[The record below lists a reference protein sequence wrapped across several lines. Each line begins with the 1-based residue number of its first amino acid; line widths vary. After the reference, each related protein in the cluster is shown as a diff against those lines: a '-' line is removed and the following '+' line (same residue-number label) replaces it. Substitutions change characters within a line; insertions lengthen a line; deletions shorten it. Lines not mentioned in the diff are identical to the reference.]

1 MRKAAAPSSSA
12 PSSDS
17 AAAPSPALS
26 RYLNKRNFKQ
36 TPEPDAGDAHASGSG
51 PRFVVQ
57 KHWASRLHYDFRLE
71 LDGVLKSW
79 AVPKGPSF
87 DPRDKRMAVE
97 VEDHPLAYADFE
109 GEIPPKQYGA
119 GKVIVWDKGAWEP
132 LGDAHR
138 GYRDGN
144 LKFELHGHKLRGKW
158 ALVRIKGRGEKQTP
172 WLLIKEKD
180 QLARP
185 AEDFSVVDEMPDSVL
200 GRGGSRISNPE
211 FPPGAKQAKLPA
223 HFSPQ
228 LATLVDKPPQH
239 VSDWLYEIKFD
250 GYRLLARLDGERVQL
265 FTRNGHDW
273 TERMPVLAAA
283 LSARQT
289 AGLPSGWYDGEVV
302 VLGPN
307 GVPDFQALQQSFDT
321 AKTADLVYFLFDL
334 PYVAGHDLRALSQ
347 EVRREML
354 EQVLEASLPAGKDDS
369 QSSGR
374 IRLSQTFE
382 ADPADVVQSACRL
395 GLEGV
400 IGKRRDAPYL
410 SRRSPAW
417 IKLKCGRR
425 QEFVI
430 GGYTDPRG
438 ARVGLGALLLGV
450 HGNNGRRGQLRYAGS
465 VGTGF
470 DDRTLSELKKKLDA
484 LASTEQPFAPSAD
497 LPRGAHWVRPELIAE
512 VSFGEW
518 TQSGRIRHP
527 VFHGLRSDKPA
538 REIVREQAAQALD
551 AQAAPARAVKKPAAS
566 KAMGKAERSAA
577 PRPSSSEALAA
588 SRLPPGL
595 RVSNPERL
603 IDAVSGLHKIDLVR
617 YYALVGPLML
627 SQLKGRPV
635 ALVRA
640 PEGVGGELFFQKH
653 ADVRKL
659 PGMRQLDPA
668 LYPSHPPMLE
678 IASAEGLAS
687 IAQWNVIEVHSQ
699 NAVASA
705 FSTPDRMVFDLDPG
719 EGVVWAQIQEA
730 AGLLQSFLQELGL
743 KPFLK
748 TSGGKGLHV
757 VVPLKKQHDWDTVKG
772 FSQAVVAHLARL
784 IPQRF
789 VLKSGGKNRVG
800 KIFIDYLRNGL
811 GATTVA
817 AWSARARPGMG
828 ISVPVDWTE
837 LASLKS
843 GDHWT
848 VRTVQERLA
857 VGNAPWDS
865 YAKSSVGLARPMQRL
880 GWKPE

>member
-1 MRKAAAPSSSA
+1 MRKVAASTTPSRSA
-12 PSSDS
+12 SIASS
-17 AAAPSPALS
+17 AAALG
-26 RYLNKRNFKQ
+26 RYTAKRDFNK
-36 TPEPDAGDAHASGSG
+36 TPEPDAALHSGAASENSSNARAAAA
-51 PRFVVQ
+51 RFVVQ

-71 LDGVLKSW
+71 MDGVLKSW

-119 GKVIVWDKGAWEP
+119 GKVIVWDSGAWQA
-132 LGDAHR
+132 LGDAHQ

-144 LKFELHGHKLRGKW
+144 LKFELQGHKLRGKW
-158 ALVRIKGRGEKQTP
+158 ALVRIKGSDEKRRP

-180 QLARP
+180 SFAQP
-185 AEDFSVVDEMPDSVL
+185 AEAFSVVDEMPDSV
-200 GRGGSRISNPE
+200 RGLPTPRAEAKSAAVQAKAAAAKRKVPQQSKALALPH
-211 FPPGAKQAKLPA
+211 GAKPADLPLT
-223 HFSPQ
+223 FSPQ
-228 LATLVDKPPQH
+228 LATLVDTPPRRA
-239 VSDWLYEIKFD
+239 SDWLYEIKFD

-273 TERMPVLAAA
+273 TERMPMLADA
-283 LSARQT
+283 LKARQA
-289 AGLPSGWYDGEVV
+289 AGLPPGWYDGEVV
-302 VLGPN
+302 VLGPS

-321 AKTADLVYFLFDL
+321 ARAAELVYFLFDL
-334 PYVAGHDLRALSQ
+334 PYVAGHDLRALPQ
-347 EVRREML
+347 DTRRAVL
-354 EQVLEASLPAGKDDS
+354 EQVMAASGTADAQGTGQVGP
-369 QSSGR
+369 

-382 ADPADVVQSACRL
+382 ANPADVVQSACRL

-400 IGKRRDAPYL
+400 IGKRRDAPYV

-417 IKLKCGRR
+417 IKLKCGKR

-430 GGYTDPRG
+430 GGYTDPRGG

-450 HGNNGRRGQLRYAGS
+450 HGDGQLRYAGS

-470 DDRTLSELKKKLDA
+470 DDRTLNALQKKLDA
-484 LASTEQPFAPSAD
+484 LASSEQPFAPSAD
-497 LPRGAHWVRPELIAE
+497 LPRGAHWVRPELLAE

-527 VFHGLRSDKPA
+527 VFHGLRSDKSA
-538 REIVREQAAQALD
+538 RDIVRERPAPVQTLD
-551 AQAAPARAVKKPAAS
+551 A
-566 KAMGKAERSAA
+566 
-577 PRPSSSEALAA
+577 L
-588 SRLPPGL
+588 PGL

-603 IDAVSGLHKIDLVR
+603 IDPVSGLHKIDLVR
-617 YYALVGPLML
+617 YYMLVGPLML
-627 SQLKGRPV
+627 PQLKGRPV

-640 PEGVGGELFFQKH
+640 PEGVGGALFFQKH

-659 PGMRQLDPA
+659 PGVRQLDPA
-668 LYPSHPPMLE
+668 LYPNHPPMLE
-678 IASAEGLAS
+678 IATVQGLAS

-705 FSTPDRMVFDLDPG
+705 FGTPDRMVFDLDPG
-719 EGVVWAQIQEA
+719 DGVAWAQVQEA
-730 AGLLQSFLQELGL
+730 AGLLQTFLSDLGL

-757 VVPLKKQHDWDTVKG
+757 VVPLKKQHDWDAVKG

-789 VLKSGGKNRVG
+789 VLKSGAKNRMG

-837 LASLKS
+837 LTSLKS
-843 GDHWT
+843 GAHWT
-848 VRTVQERLA
+848 VKTVHERLV
-857 VGNAPWDS
+857 VGNSPWDG
-865 YAKSSVGLARPMQRL
+865 YAKSAVGLARPMQRL
-880 GWKPE
+880 GYQAE

>member
-1 MRKAAAPSSSA
+1 MRKVAAPSSTFP
-12 PSSDS
+12 PSNI
-17 AAAPSPALS
+17 AATASPALS
-26 RYLNKRNFKQ
+26 RYRDKRNFQ
-36 TPEPDAGDAHASGSG
+36 LTPEPDAVVADADADAAGSAL
-51 PRFVVQ
+51 RFVVQ

-71 LDGVLKSW
+71 LDAVLKSW

-109 GEIPPKQYGA
+109 GEIPQKQYGA
-119 GKVIVWDKGAWEP
+119 GKVIVWDRGTWQPAGDTKDVKDALKGYQN
-132 LGDAHR
+132 
-138 GYRDGN
+138 GY

-158 ALVRIKGRGEKQTP
+158 ALVRIKGRGDKQTA

-180 QLARP
+180 KLARP
-185 AEDFSVVDEMPDSVL
+185 AQDFSVVDEMPDSVL
-200 GRGGSRISNPE
+200 GLKRPQAVGAFAKQVPAQAPDARRLRGTRSPSLDL
-211 FPPGAKQAKLPA
+211 PPGARPAALPT

-228 LATLVDKPPQH
+228 LATLVDKPPQQAG
-239 VSDWLYEIKFD
+239 DWLYEIKWD
-250 GYRLLARLDGERVQL
+250 GYRLLARLDGEHVQL

-273 TERMPVLAAA
+273 TQRMPVLATA
-283 LSARQT
+283 LQAGQA
-289 AGLPSGWYDGEVV
+289 AGLPPGWYDGEVV

-307 GVPDFQALQQSFDT
+307 GVPDFQALQQSFDADRT
-321 AKTADLVYFLFDL
+321 AQLVYFLFDL
-334 PYVAGHDLRALSQ
+334 PYVAGHDLRALPQ
-347 EVRREML
+347 AVRRAVL
-354 EQVLEASLPAGKDDS
+354 AQVAASLPAGADAS
-369 QSSGR
+369 LSGGP

-382 ADPADVVQSACRL
+382 ANSADVLASACRL

-400 IGKRRDAPYL
+400 IGKRRDAPYV

-417 IKLKCGRR
+417 IKLKCGKR

-430 GGYTDPRG
+430 GGYTNPRG

-450 HGNNGRRGQLRYAGS
+450 HGGGELRYAGR

-484 LASTEQPFAPSAD
+484 LASTERPFALSAD
-497 LPRGAHWVRPELIAE
+497 LPRGAHWVRPALLAE
-512 VSFGEW
+512 VSFAEW
-518 TQSGRIRHP
+518 TQSGHIRHP
-527 VFHGLRSDKPA
+527 VYHGLRSDKPA
-538 REIVREQAAQALD
+538 REIEREQPTPVQALGD
-551 AQAAPARAVKKPAAS
+551 Q
-566 KAMGKAERSAA
+566 
-577 PRPSSSEALAA
+577 AA
-588 SRLPPGL
+588 SRLPAGR
-595 RVSNPERL
+595 RVSHPERL
-603 IDAVSGLHKIDLVR
+603 IDAASGLHKIDLVR

-627 SQLKGRPV
+627 PQLKSRPV

-640 PEGVGGELFFQKH
+640 PEGVGGALFFQKH

-659 PGMRQLDPA
+659 PGVRQLDPA

-678 IASAEGLAS
+678 IVSAQGLAS
-687 IAQWNVIEVHSQ
+687 VAQWNVIEVHSH

-705 FSTPDRMVFDLDPG
+705 FSTPDRVVFDLDPG
-719 EGVVWAQIQEA
+719 EGVAWAQMQEA
-730 AGLLQSFLQELGL
+730 AGLLQSFLQDLGL
-743 KPFLK
+743 IPFLK

-757 VVPLKKQHDWDTVKG
+757 VVPLKKQHDWETVKG

-800 KIFIDYLRNGL
+800 KIFIDYLRNGV

-848 VRTVQERLA
+848 VKIVHERLA
-857 VGNAPWDS
+857 VGNAPWDG
-865 YAKSSVGLARPMQRL
+865 YAKRAVGLARPMQRL
-880 GWKPE
+880 GWKPP

>member
-1 MRKAAAPSSSA
+1 MPKTSGAAPAPSA
-12 PSSDS
+12 PQH
-17 AAAPSPALS
+17 LS
-26 RYLNKRNFKQ
+26 LYRAKRDFRH
-36 TPEPDAGDAHASGSG
+36 TPEPDDPPLSSGAGTGVVQSEAR
-51 PRFVVQ
+51 RFVVH

-109 GEIPPKQYGA
+109 GVIPPHQYGA
-119 GKVIVWDKGAWEP
+119 GQVIVWDSGAWQP
-132 LGDAHR
+132 VGDAR
-138 GYRDGN
+138 QGIRDGHF
-144 LKFELHGHKLRGKW
+144 KFELRGHKLRGKW
-158 ALVRIKGRGEKQTP
+158 ALVRMKGKSNGQGEKQTP

-180 QLARP
+180 KFARP
-185 AEDFSVVDEMPDSVL
+185 AEVFSVVDEMPDSVL
-200 GRGGSRISNPE
+200 GGAQPLALPPE
-211 FPPGAKQAKLPA
+211 AKPADLPA
-223 HFSPQ
+223 LLAPQ
-228 LATLVDKPPQH
+228 LATLVDKPPPQA
-239 VSDWLYEIKFD
+239 SDWLYEIKFD
-250 GYRLLARLDGERVQL
+250 GYRLLARLDGEHVQL
-265 FTRNGHDW
+265 FTRNGNDW
-273 TERMPVLAAA
+273 TARMPVLAAA
-283 LSARQT
+283 LKARQA
-289 AGLPSGWYDGEVV
+289 AGLPPGWYDGEVV
-302 VLGPN
+302 VMGPS

-321 AKTADLVYFLFDL
+321 ARTAELVYFLFDL
-334 PYVAGHDLRALSQ
+334 PYVADHDVRALPQ
-347 EVRREML
+347 EVRREL
-354 EQVLEASLPAGKDDS
+354 LQQVLALSSRGEAGGGRGDD
-369 QSSGR
+369 GR
-374 IRLSQTFE
+374 IRLSEIFDAE
-382 ADPADVVQSACRL
+382 PAEVLQSACRL

-400 IGKRRDAPYL
+400 IGKRRDAPYV

-417 IKLKCGRR
+417 IKLKCGKR

-450 HGNNGRRGQLRYAGS
+450 HGRGQAGQLRYAGS

-470 DDRTLSELKKKLDA
+470 DDRTLGEIKKRLEA
-484 LASTEQPFAPSAD
+484 LASSECPFAPSAD
-497 LPRGAHWVRPELIAE
+497 LPRGAHWVRPELLAE

-518 TQSGRIRHP
+518 TQGGRIRHP

-538 REIVREQAAQALD
+538 REIVREQPASSQTLD
-551 AQAAPARAVKKPAAS
+551 R
-566 KAMGKAERSAA
+566 
-577 PRPSSSEALAA
+577 AA

-595 RVSNPERL
+595 RVSHPERL
-603 IDAVSGLHKIDLVR
+603 VDAASGLHKIDLVR

-627 SQLKGRPV
+627 PQLKGRPV

-653 ADVRKL
+653 ADVRNL
-659 PGMRQLDPA
+659 PGVRQLDPA
-668 LYPSHPPMLE
+668 LYPGHPPMLE
-678 IASAEGLAS
+678 IATAEGLAS

-719 EGVVWAQIQEA
+719 EGVAWAQVQEA
-730 AGLLQSFLQELGL
+730 AGILQSFLQELGL
-743 KPFLK
+743 APFLK

-757 VVPLKKQHDWDTVKG
+757 IVPLKKQHDWDTVKG

-828 ISVPVDWTE
+828 ISVPLDWTE
-837 LASLKS
+837 LSSLKG

-848 VRTVQERLA
+848 VKAVHERLA
-857 VGNAPWDS
+857 VGNSPWDG
-865 YAKSSVGLARPMQRL
+865 YAKSATGLARPMQRL
-880 GWKPE
+880 GFKPA

>member
-1 MRKAAAPSSSA
+1 MRKV
-12 PSSDS
+12 
-17 AAAPSPALS
+17 AAPSPASAVQPSSALGLY
-26 RYLNKRNFKQ
+26 RAKRDFKQ
-36 TPEPDAGDAHASGSG
+36 SPEPDANAPHSLDAAAQSGAAG
-51 PRFVVQ
+51 LRFVVQ

-87 DPRDKRMAVE
+87 DPRDKRMAIE

-109 GEIPPKQYGA
+109 GEIPPKHYGA
-119 GKVIVWDKGAWEP
+119 GKVIVWDTGVWQP
-132 LGDAHR
+132 LGDAAQ
-138 GYRDGN
+138 GYKDGN
-144 LKFELHGHKLRGKW
+144 LKFELQGHKLRGKW
-158 ALVRIKGRGEKQTP
+158 ALVRIKGRSEKQTP

-180 QLARP
+180 TLARP
-185 AEDFSVVDEMPDSVL
+185 AEDFSVVDEMPDSV
-200 GRGGSRISNPE
+200 RGLASLRMRLPPE
-211 FPPGAKQAKLPA
+211 AKPAALPT

-228 LATLVDKPPQH
+228 LATLVDKPPQQA
-239 VSDWLYEIKFD
+239 SDWLYEIKFD
-250 GYRLLARLDGERVQL
+250 GYRLLARLDGEHVQL
-265 FTRNGHDW
+265 FTRNGNDW

-283 LSARQT
+283 LQARQA
-289 AGLPSGWYDGEVV
+289 AGLPPGWYDGEVV
-302 VLGPN
+302 VLGPS
-307 GVPDFQALQQSFDT
+307 GVPDFQALQQSFDA

-334 PYVAGHDLRALSQ
+334 PYAAGHDLRALPQ
-347 EVRREML
+347 EARRAVL
-354 EQVLEASLPAGKDDS
+354 AQVFEASSPAGAEGDG
-369 QSSGR
+369 QQGPV
-374 IRLSQTFE
+374 RLSQTFE

-400 IGKRRDAPYL
+400 IGKRRDAPYV

-417 IKLKCGRR
+417 IKLKCGKR

-450 HGNNGRRGQLRYAGS
+450 HGDGGQQGELRYAGS

-470 DDRTLSELKKKLDA
+470 DDRTLNALKKKLDA
-484 LASTEQPFAPSAD
+484 LATQEQPFAPSAD
-497 LPRGAHWVRPELIAE
+497 LPRGAHWVRPELLAE

-538 REIVREQAAQALD
+538 REIVREKAAPVQALD
-551 AQAAPARAVKKPAAS
+551 Q
-566 KAMGKAERSAA
+566 
-577 PRPSSSEALAA
+577 AA

-603 IDAVSGLHKIDLVR
+603 IDAASGLHKIDLVR

-627 SQLKGRPV
+627 PQLKGRPV

-659 PGMRQLDPA
+659 PGVRQLDRA

-705 FSTPDRMVFDLDPG
+705 FGTPDRMVFDLDPG
-719 EGVVWAQIQEA
+719 EGVVWVQIQEA
-730 AGLLQSFLQELGL
+730 AKLLQSFLQDLGL

-772 FSQAVVAHLARL
+772 FSQAVVSHLARL

-828 ISVPVDWTE
+828 ISVPVDWAE
-837 LASLKS
+837 LASLKG

-848 VRTVQERLA
+848 VKTVHERLA
-857 VGNAPWDS
+857 VGNAPWEG
-865 YAKSSVGLARPMQRL
+865 YAKSAVGLARPMQRL
-880 GWKPE
+880 GWKADGSQPSLG